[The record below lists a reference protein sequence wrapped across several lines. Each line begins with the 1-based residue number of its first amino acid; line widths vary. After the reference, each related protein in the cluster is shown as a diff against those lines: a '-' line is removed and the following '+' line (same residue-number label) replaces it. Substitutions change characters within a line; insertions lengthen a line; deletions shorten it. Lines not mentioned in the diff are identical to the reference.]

1 MPCICCHRGKLRRTQ
16 MCGNCIATV
25 AMELKAHYAKLTVT
39 QPATITSKQP
49 AYPHDEYKGPP
60 AF

>member
-1 MPCICCHRGKLRRTQ
+1 